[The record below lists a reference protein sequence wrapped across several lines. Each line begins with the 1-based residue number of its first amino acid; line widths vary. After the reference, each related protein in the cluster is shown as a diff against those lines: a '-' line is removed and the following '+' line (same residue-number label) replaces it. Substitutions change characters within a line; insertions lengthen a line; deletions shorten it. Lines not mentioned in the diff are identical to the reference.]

1 MYKSFSNIDDL
12 FREVSFD
19 KYPEGS
25 QAFTANRYPIRFVLF
40 DNFRDSYKFV
50 EKMQAEQKCTVES
63 IENWFD
69 EPHVD
74 VMFTHSKVANKLKQ
88 FVNEHQEK
96 DYVITPFSEL
106 VRFYDNDNIPEFH
119 TLIATIKGIENDS
132 NPSHRVYVPIIGLE
146 GKFSQFEHDSQIH
159 VWYFRNSD
167 QQLNY
172 KLIVTNGDTYHVQG
186 LENRFTIVTDMRNW
200 LHVWRNKNAKQQIIS
215 TSPTIFAQI
224 QYAQPDN
231 AFSYCECNNVYDFL
245 TKGLH
250 LNFGTLDYKTAD
262 EKHWLRLAKEINIK
276 NFSFEQFFNSYFHID
291 DLSDYLVFIDKWFAC
306 KDEFEKWLLCSYYT
320 YKFCEKGYICK
331 AIKNAESFIDYHF
344 FASITLSVFDEEN
357 PEQDLEERLACL
369 QAASTHCVKLTIDV
383 QNELRQ
389 RLLKLAG
396 SKGYLTAIRYLSP
409 LTDVEKSL
417 TIEWIGKGYVQREA
431 IQTIY
436 PELYYYLGND
446 FGMSDSILQWIPEY
460 MEKYRVSKLANTYS
474 ESIRVN
480 INEKNASAITFNK
493 WYQELKT
500 VKTILNS
507 RSDIEV
513 YYWIDGLGI
522 EWIPLVS
529 HLIEQKEGIF
539 LNEIQLAR
547 AIYPTTTDINKK
559 ELLDLAKGD
568 LEKEGDLDT
577 HAHKQ
582 GNRYPEYI
590 IEEFEILKKAVDQ
603 IVSQF
608 AGRKVAIV
616 SDHGLT
622 ALSQYCDGLNLKGFS
637 SDHGGRLAVINSGT
651 PTRDLNYI
659 ICDDNKTVCALRH
672 ESLCGKTPLG
682 QSAHG
687 GCTPEEV
694 IIPIFILSNE
704 KTCSTVTVTLVSK
717 EISAANAVISFRI
730 KGNNATDKPYV
741 LYANQRYELHQ
752 EKERFSTDKIITS
765 TETDEVTLFVGTFKK
780 TYHVKINTGSE
791 EDENLFDL

>member
-1 MYKSFSNIDDL
+1 MFKDFANIDDL
-12 FREVSFD
+12 LHYVASD
-19 KYPEGS
+19 KTAIGS
-25 QAFTANRYPIRFVLF
+25 QAFVANRYPIRFVLF

-50 EKMQAEQKCTVES
+50 ERMQAEHGCLVES
-63 IENWFD
+63 IEDWFD

-74 VMFTHSKVANKLKQ
+74 VMFTHSKLANQFKQ
-88 FVNEHQEK
+88 FVNEHQDK

-106 VRFYDNDNIPEFH
+106 VRFYDNNRVPEFY
-119 TLIATIKGIENDS
+119 TLIATIKGIENDR
-132 NPSHRVYVPIIGLE
+132 NPSHRVYVPIVGLE
-146 GKFSQFEHDSQIH
+146 GKFSQFSADSQIY
-159 VWYFRNSD
+159 VWYYKNSD
-167 QQLNY
+167 VQLNY
-172 KLIVTNGDTYHVQG
+172 RLIVLNGQHLAIQG
-186 LENRFTIVTDMRNW
+186 IEERFTVVNNMKEW
-200 LHVWRNKNAKQQIIS
+200 LQIWRNQSAKQQIVS
-215 TSPTIFAQI
+215 HSPSIFAHI
-224 QYAQPDN
+224 MYAQPDN
-231 AFSYCECNNVYDFL
+231 AFSYCECHNVYDFL
-245 TKGLH
+245 TKGLN
-250 LNFGTLDYKTAD
+250 LNFGAIDYKSCD
-262 EKHWLRLAKEINIK
+262 DKHWIRLAKEIDITD
-276 NFSFEQFFNSYFHID
+276 FSFEQFFNSYFHID
-291 DLSDYLVFIDKWFAC
+291 DLSDYHVFIDKWFAC

-369 QAASTHCVKLTIDV
+369 QAAESHGVKLTIDV
-383 QNELRQ
+383 QDELKKQ
-389 RLLKLAG
+389 LLALAE
-396 SKGYLTAIRYLSP
+396 SNGYLTAVRYLSS
-409 LTDVEKSL
+409 LTAVEKSL
-417 TIEWIGKGYVQREA
+417 IIEWIGKGYVQRD
-431 IQTIY
+431 TIKTIF

-460 MEKYRVSKLANTYS
+460 IEKYRVSKLANSYS
-474 ESIRVN
+474 ESIRVI
-480 INEKNASAITFNK
+480 INEKNTSAITFNT

-513 YYWIDGLGI
+513 YYWIDGLGV

-568 LEKEGDLDT
+568 LEKEGDLDA

-590 IEEFEILKKAVDQ
+590 IEEFEIIKKAVDQ

-622 ALSQYCDGLNLKGFS
+622 ALSQYCDGLSLKGFS
-637 SDHGGRLAVINSGT
+637 SDHGGRLAAINNGT
-651 PTRDLNYI
+651 PTQDSNYI

-694 IIPIFILSNE
+694 IVPIFILSNE
-704 KTCSTVTVTLVSK
+704 KTGSTVTVTLVSK
-717 EISAANAVISFRI
+717 EISAANAVITFRI
-730 KGNNATDKPYV
+730 KGINAIDKPYV

-752 EKERFSTDKIITS
+752 EKEEFSTNRITTS

-791 EDENLFDL
+791 EDDDLFDL

>member
-1 MYKSFSNIDDL
+1 MFKDFANIDNL
-12 FREVSFD
+12 LQYVASD
-19 KYPEGS
+19 KTATGS
-25 QAFTANRYPIRFVLF
+25 QAFVANRYPIRFVLF

-50 EKMQAEQKCTVES
+50 ERMQAEHGCLVES
-63 IENWFD
+63 IEDWFD

-74 VMFTHSKVANKLKQ
+74 VMFTHSKLANQFKQ
-88 FVNEHQEK
+88 FVKEHQDK

-106 VRFYDNDNIPEFH
+106 VRFYDNDRVPEFH
-119 TLIATIKGIENDS
+119 TLVATIKGIENDR
-132 NPSHRVYVPIIGLE
+132 NPSHRVYVPIVGLE
-146 GKFSQFEHDSQIH
+146 GKFSQFSADSQIH
-159 VWYFRNSD
+159 VWYYKNSD
-167 QQLNY
+167 VQLNY
-172 KLIVTNGDTYHVQG
+172 RLIALNGQHHEIQG
-186 LENRFTIVTDMRNW
+186 IEERFTVVNNMKEW
-200 LHVWRNKNAKQQIIS
+200 LQIWRNQSAKQQIVS
-215 TSPTIFAQI
+215 FSPSIFAHI
-224 QYAQPDN
+224 KYAQPDN
-231 AFSYCECNNVYDFL
+231 AFSYCECHNVYDFL
-245 TKGLH
+245 TKGLN
-250 LNFGTLDYKTAD
+250 LNFGAIDYKSCD
-262 EKHWLRLAKEINIK
+262 DKHWIRLAKEIDIAD
-276 NFSFEQFFNSYFHID
+276 FSFEQFFNSYFHID
-291 DLSDYLVFIDKWFAC
+291 DLSDYHVFIDKWFAC

-344 FASITLSVFDEEN
+344 FASIILSVFGEEN

-369 QAASTHCVKLTIDV
+369 QAAESHGVKLTIDV
-383 QNELRQ
+383 QDELRKQ
-389 RLLKLAG
+389 LLALAE
-396 SKGYLTAIRYLSP
+396 SNGYLTAVRYLSS
-409 LTDVEKSL
+409 LTTVEKSL
-417 TIEWIGKGYVQREA
+417 IIEWIGKGYVQRD
-431 IQTIY
+431 TIKAFF

-446 FGMSDSILQWIPEY
+446 FGISDSMLQWIPEY
-460 MEKYRVSKLANTYS
+460 MEKYRINKLANSYS
-474 ESIRVN
+474 ESLREG
-480 INEKNASAITFNK
+480 INEKNASAITFNT

-513 YYWIDGLGI
+513 YYWIDGLGV

-568 LEKEGDLDT
+568 LEKEGDLDA
-577 HAHKQ
+577 HAHRQ

-603 IVSQF
+603 IVGQF

-622 ALSQYCDGLNLKGFS
+622 ALSQYCDGLSLKGFS
-637 SDHGGRLAVINSGT
+637 SDHGGRLAAINNGT
-651 PTRDLNYI
+651 PTQDSNYI

-694 IIPIFILSNE
+694 IVPIFILSNE
-704 KTCSTVTVTLVSK
+704 KTGSTVTATLVSK
-717 EISAANAVISFRI
+717 EISAANAVITFRI

-752 EKERFSTDKIITS
+752 EKDEFSTNRITTS

-791 EDENLFDL
+791 EDDDLFDL

>member
-1 MYKSFSNIDDL
+1 MYKTFYNLDEL
-12 FREVSFD
+12 LCQVKTD
-19 KYPEGS
+19 KNASGS
-25 QAFTANRYPIRFVLF
+25 QTFTANRYPVRFVLF
-40 DNFRDSYKFV
+40 DNFCDSYAFV
-50 EKMQAEQKCTVES
+50 EKMQSEFGCQVES
-63 IENWFD
+63 IEHWFD

-74 VMFTHSKVANKLKQ
+74 VLFTHSKLAKQFKQ
-88 FVNEHQEK
+88 FVNEHQDK

-106 VRFYDNDNIPEFH
+106 IRFYDNDIHPEFH
-119 TLIATIKGIENDS
+119 TLVATIKGIENDS
-132 NPSHRVYVPIIGLE
+132 NPAHRIYVPIVGLE
-146 GKFSQFEHDSQIH
+146 GKFSQFDTDSQIH
-159 VWYFRNSD
+159 IWYFNNND
-167 QQLNY
+167 MQLNY
-172 KLIVTNGDTYHVQG
+172 RLVVTNTDFGVGH
-186 LENRFTIVTDMRNW
+186 LEEKYTIIHNMREW
-200 LHVWRNKNAKQQIIS
+200 LQIWRNQNAQQQIVS
-215 TSPTIFAQI
+215 LSPSIFAHI
-224 QYAQPDN
+224 KYAQPDN
-231 AFSYCECNNVYDFL
+231 AFSYCECHNVYDFL
-245 TKGLH
+245 TKGLN
-250 LNFGTLDYKTAD
+250 LNFGAIDYKSCD
-262 EKHWLRLAKEINIK
+262 DKHWIRLAKEIDITD
-276 NFSFEQFFNSYFHID
+276 FSFEQFFNSYFHID
-291 DLSDYLVFIDKWFAC
+291 DLSDYHVFIDKWFAC

-369 QAASTHCVKLTIDV
+369 QAAESHGVKLTIDV
-383 QNELRQ
+383 QDELRKQ
-389 RLLKLAG
+389 LLALAE
-396 SKGYLTAIRYLSP
+396 SNGYPTAVRYLSS
-409 LTDVEKSL
+409 LTAVEKSL
-417 TIEWIGKGYVQREA
+417 IIEWIGKGYVQRDTIKA
-431 IQTIY
+431 IF

-446 FGMSDSILQWIPEY
+446 FGISDSILQWIPEY
-460 MEKYRVSKLANTYS
+460 MEKYRVSKLANSYS
-474 ESIRVN
+474 ESIRV
-480 INEKNASAITFNK
+480 IITEKNTSAITFNT

-500 VKTILNS
+500 VKTILSS

-513 YYWIDGLGI
+513 YYWIDGLGV

-568 LEKEGDLDT
+568 LEKEGDMDT

-622 ALSQYCDGLNLKGFS
+622 ALSQYCDGLSLKGFS
-637 SDHGGRLAVINSGT
+637 SDHGGRLAAINNGT
-651 PTRDLNYI
+651 PTQDSNYI

-694 IIPIFILSNE
+694 IVPIFILSNE
-704 KTCSTVTVTLVSK
+704 KTASTVTVTLVSK
-717 EISAANAVISFRI
+717 EISAANAVITFRI
-730 KGNNATDKPYV
+730 KGKNATDRPYV
-741 LYANQRYELHQ
+741 LYANQRYELRQ
-752 EKERFSTDKIITS
+752 EKGEFSTNRITTS

-791 EDENLFDL
+791 EDDDLFDL